1 MLQFN
6 MTSVKVTLCLKY
18 TVEKKKNE
26 ILTKRINCGEHSPIL
41 LTSISI
47 QGLMNEE
54 KHPEFL

>member
-6 MTSVKVTLCLKY
+6 MTSVKVTLSLKY

-26 ILTKRINCGEHSPIL
+26 ILMKRIDCGEESPIL

-47 QGLMNEE
+47 QSLMN
-54 KHPEFL
+54 